1 MKRSI
6 FLLFAFFLSSSILPL
21 TSQVLLQRDD
31 GKIGGNHANLPAG
44 SEETAILEPKGPC
57 SVVDVQIYLSG
68 TRSGKDTILIVG
80 DPSEGAIVA
89 TSWVWHYNTLASFEI
104 DYPGKPG
111 WYTIDTKNSGVHPDG
126 YDRIVVQHRT
136 KAGGPYFSFDGS
148 AETKP
153 YGSYLL
159 NPYENNSLGGPGN
172 YYLASGDFLVRASV
186 IYDYPSG
193 NASVPPPFPTLLDVT
208 KQAGIT
214 TTDGKP
220 ISADQVSVSDWNS
233 DGYDDI
239 AIGSKFFE
247 NQKNGTYKD
256 VSSKVNITAG
266 ATAWGDIDNDGKPDC
281 FALNGWGNDKIYRNN
296 GDGTFTDI
304 TASTKIVNNYPG
316 VTPLFLDYNHDGKID
331 LFIANGRKAE
341 TVNGQ
346 YIETYYPDQLWKNNG
361 DGSFSNVTAT
371 CGIASAE
378 LAPYYDCWSASVCD
392 YNTDG
397 WPDIFVA
404 NYRLAPDKLF
414 KNNKDG
420 TFTDVGATSGA
431 QGVPTLQAGYFGHGM
446 GSDWGDFNNDGLP
459 DLAVGNLGH
468 PDWRGSVSNP
478 SLVFKNN
485 GAPTFT
491 FTEMHQEMGVKF
503 FEMNAGILWLDV
515 DLDGYLDLW
524 HSQYAYEAAGSG
536 GAPSRYSR
544 IYVNQ
549 GNQDGNRMED
559 ATWQLG
565 SLIHGAWSA
574 ARLDFDGDGDEDLI
588 VASPTENLKLF
599 RNDIARKGNWVTFR
613 LTGNPAKGVSMDAFG
628 SSVTVYAGAEKFFRQ
643 LSGSTVGARC
653 SQSSNE
659 LHFGVGQA
667 TKLDSVVV
675 KFPDG
680 SAQKYVGLQA
690 NRKYAIT
697 YASANAV
704 AMGVATPGL
713 QAPINKATKQ
723 VPATLLKWYPTDG
736 ATGYKVEVSATADFS
751 VPVFS
756 ADSLP
761 TPQVT
766 AKNLLDARNYFW
778 RVRAII
784 GGTNPVYS
792 PWSSVWSLTVGLAA
806 PNSPKLISPAKDSL
820 NVSITQPLKWNAV
833 DYPDGNSYSTRYAVQ
848 VSEDAT
854 FTTQLIDTAGVS
866 ATSFTAT
873 KLSPDTK
880 YYWRVAGMNE
890 DKFGAW
896 SETWNFT
903 TLALPLVTTL
913 VSPANGAT
921 GVVVKPSLNWRKAP
935 NAGTYELQVD
945 TSSSFTAPVI
955 SKSVFDSV
963 SKIFSGLKTGRTYF
977 WHVRAVNDVGAG
989 PWSEVWKFTVEG
1001 IIGVQ
1006 EHPQTTSEI
1015 DIEFSNPV
1023 QNQAAIT
1030 VTNSSNT
1037 HTTVSILDQ
1046 TGRVIQTLLDQ
1057 ALPSG
1062 EAVIEWNTRSVA
1074 SGVYFVEVQS
1084 GDRRVTKKIMVTK

>member
-1 MKRSI
+1 MNRI
-6 FLLFAFFLSSSILPL
+6 LLLCCLLLFSQSFLPL
-21 TSQVLLQRDD
+21 SSQVLLQRDD
-31 GKIGGNHANLPAG
+31 GKIGGNHSNLPAG
-44 SEETAILEPKGPC
+44 SEETVILAPKGPC
-57 SVVDVQIYLSG
+57 SVVDLQIYLSG

-89 TSWVWHYNTLASFEI
+89 TQWVWHYNTLASFEI

-111 WYTIDTKNSGVHPDG
+111 WYTIDTKNSGIHPDG

-136 KAGGPYFSFDGS
+136 KSGGPYFSIDGS
-148 AETKP
+148 AQATP

-159 NPYENNSLGGPGN
+159 NPFVNNSLGGPGN

-186 IYDYPSG
+186 VYDYPSG
-193 NASVPPPFPTLLDVT
+193 SASVPPPFPTLLDIT
-208 KQAGIT
+208 RQAGIT
-214 TTDGKP
+214 STDGKP

-247 NQKNGTYKD
+247 NQKNGTFKD
-256 VSSKVNITAG
+256 VSSKVNISAG

-446 GSDWGDFNNDGLP
+446 GSDWGDFNNDGFP

-468 PDWRGSVSNP
+468 PDWRGAVSNP
-478 SLVFKNN
+478 SLIFKNN
-485 GAPTFT
+485 GAPNYTFS
-491 FTEMHQEMGVKF
+491 EMHQEMGLKF
-503 FEMNAGILWLDV
+503 FEMNAGILWFDAN
-515 DLDGYLDLW
+515 LDGNLDLW
-524 HSQYAYEAAGSG
+524 HSQYAYEAAGTN

-544 IYVNQ
+544 MYLNQ
-549 GNQDGNRMED
+549 GSAANYRMND

-574 ARLDFDGDGDEDLI
+574 ARLDFDGDGDEDLL

-599 RNDIARKGNWVTFR
+599 RNDIARMGNWVKFR
-613 LTGNPAKGVSMDAFG
+613 LAGNPAKGVTMDAFG
-628 SSVTVYAGAEKFFRQ
+628 SSVTVYSAGNKFFRQ

-675 KFPDG
+675 QFPDG
-680 SAQKYVGLQA
+680 TAQKYVGLQA
-690 NRKYAIT
+690 NRQYSIT

-704 AMGVATPGL
+704 AMGVPTPGL
-713 QAPINKATKQ
+713 QSPINKATKE
-723 VPATLLKWYPTDG
+723 VPATILKWYPTDG

-751 VPVFS
+751 APVFS
-756 ADSLP
+756 ADSLS
-761 TPQVT
+761 TLQVT
-766 AKNLLDARNYFW
+766 AKNLEARNYFW
-778 RVRAII
+778 RVRAMI
-784 GGTNPVYS
+784 GGANPVYS
-792 PWSSVWSLTVGLAA
+792 PWSSVWSFTVGIALPA
-806 PNSPKLISPAKDSL
+806 SPKLIIPAKDSV
-820 NVSITQPLKWNAV
+820 NVSINQQLKWNASV
-833 DYPDGNSYSTRYAVQ
+833 YPDENTYSTLYAVQ

-854 FTTQLIDTAGVS
+854 FATKLMDTAGVS
-866 ATSFTAT
+866 LTTVTVT

-880 YYWRVAGMNE
+880 YYWRVAGIN
-890 DKFGAW
+890 DGTFGAW

-903 TLALPLVTTL
+903 TIAMPLVTTL
-913 VSPANGAT
+913 QNPANGAT
-921 GVVVKPSLNWRKAP
+921 GVILKPTLSWRKTL
-935 NAGTYELQVD
+935 NAASYELQVD
-945 TSSSFTAPVI
+945 TSQALTTPII
-955 SKSVFDSV
+955 SKVVYDSV
-963 SKIFSGLKTGRTYF
+963 SRIFSGLKTGRTYF
-977 WHVRAVNDVGAG
+977 WRVRAVNEAG
-989 PWSEVWKFTVEG
+989 TGEWSEVWKFTVEG
-1001 IIGVQ
+1001 TIGVQ
-1006 EHPQTTSEI
+1006 EHPQTTSGI

-1023 QNQAAIT
+1023 QHQAAIT
-1030 VTNSSNT
+1030 VTTSSAART
-1037 HTTVSILDQ
+1037 VVSILDQ
-1046 TGRVIQTLLDQ
+1046 TGRNISTLLDGEI
-1057 ALPSG
+1057 PSG
-1062 EAVIEWNTRSVA
+1062 KLMVEWDTRLVA

-1084 GDRRVTKKIMVTK
+1084 GNARVNKKIIVVK